1 MSMPRRPRTATGGY
15 IYHVLN
21 RAVARATVFYKG
33 GDYAAFE
40 RVLRQ
45 AKDKMPM
52 RLLAYCL
59 MPNHFHLVLW
69 PHHDGELSEF
79 LHWLTLTHTMRW
91 HAHYHNSGTGPLY
104 QGRFK
109 SFPVQEDEH
118 LLTVCRYVERNP
130 LRAQLAPRAELWP
143 WSSLA
148 RRVQGR
154 GEDLLDAWPVPVPEE
169 WLAHVNGIETA
180 AELALL
186 RRSLRRGAPYGS
198 AEWQQETAGRLGL
211 ESTLKPL
218 GRPRKAK
225 TATQDSAS
233 LFDAI
238 RHYSDPQ

>member
-1 MSMPRRPRTATGGY
+1 MGMPRRPRTATGGY

-21 RAVARATVFYKG
+21 RAVNRATVFHKD
-33 GDYAAFE
+33 GDYVAFE

-45 AKDKMPM
+45 AKHKMPM

-69 PHHDGELSEF
+69 PHQDGELSDF

-91 HAHYHNSGTGPLY
+91 HAHYHSSGTGPLY

-118 LLTVCRYVERNP
+118 LVTVCRYVERNP
-130 LRAQLAPRAELWP
+130 LRAQLVIRAEQWP

-148 RRVQGR
+148 RRVYRR
-154 GEDLLDAWPVPVPEE
+154 GLDLLDAWPVPVPED
-169 WLAHVNGIETA
+169 WQAHVNGAETA
-180 AELALL
+180 GELGAL
-186 RRSLRRGAPYGS
+186 RQSLRRGAPFGTRD
-198 AEWQQETAGRLGL
+198 WQEQTGRRLGL

-218 GRPRKAK
+218 GRPRKRKPAG
-225 TATQDSAS
+225 TEQR
-233 LFDAI
+233 FVV
-238 RHYSDPQ
+238 